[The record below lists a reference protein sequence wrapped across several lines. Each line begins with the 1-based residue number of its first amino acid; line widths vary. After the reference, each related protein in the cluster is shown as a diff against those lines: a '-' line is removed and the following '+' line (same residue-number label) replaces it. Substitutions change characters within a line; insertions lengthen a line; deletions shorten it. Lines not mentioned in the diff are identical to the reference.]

1 MMNKKLDRF
10 KQWAGERMGGEAKT
24 STSDEFKSLE
34 MEMNLR
40 HDGMDKLH
48 STMNTYVKSMSKRK
62 EGDDKEKMLPVD
74 VLAQAMIAHGGEFE
88 QDSLFGACL
97 IMMGQ
102 ANEKIARVQ
111 DSYVTAST
119 ECWLESLERSLAQ
132 MKEYQAARRKLESRR
147 LAYDATLSKMQK
159 QKKED
164 FRIEEELRA
173 QRIKYEESSDD
184 VYRRMGE
191 IQDSE
196 AESMA
201 DLGAFLDAELEYYD
215 RCRDVLM
222 SLRRQWPAG
231 TPQSRNR
238 DRSRSLNAHSF
249 GNGANR
255 EESPPPMPEPENRP
269 SIGSRV
275 KTSDRSAVPNGPTGG
290 YRLPSASDDRVS
302 SGKPSFSRTNTL
314 PFEGPTTS
322 VRMNRT
328 NSDQGQQMPPPL
340 PRNRPSITEYDSD
353 IHSSPGRESRFASA
367 SYERSDSPA
376 HSAGYSSQGVSR
388 FSSSDQLNQQYTGQS
403 GRKGPPPPPPPSVG
417 AKKRPP
423 PPPPKRVMS

>member
-1 MMNKKLDRF
+1 MNKKLDRF

-48 STMNTYVKSMSKRK
+48 ATMNTYVKSMSKRK

-74 VLAQAMIAHGGEFE
+74 VLAQAMIAHGEEFE
-88 QDSLFGACL
+88 SDSLFGTCL

-102 ANEKIARVQ
+102 ANEKVARVQ
-111 DSYVTAST
+111 DSYVQTAS
-119 ECWLESLERSLAQ
+119 ESWLESLERSLAQ

-215 RCRDVLM
+215 RCRDILAN
-222 SLRRQWPAG
+222 LRRQWPAG
-231 TPQSRNR
+231 GQQPKLR
-238 DRSRSLNAHSF
+238 DRSRSTTAHSF
-249 GNGANR
+249 GNGGAR
-255 EESPPPMPEPENRP
+255 EESPPPLPEVEIRP
-269 SIGSRV
+269 AIGSRV
-275 KTSDRSAVPNGPTGG
+275 KTSDRAPPNGGF
-290 YRLPSASDDRVS
+290 RLPNPDGDRIS
-302 SGKPSFSRTNTL
+302 SKPAFHRTQTS
-314 PFEGPTTS
+314 PMTFEGPTT
-322 VRMNRT
+322 VERMSRT
-328 NSDQGQQMPPPL
+328 RSDQGQVPPPL
-340 PRNRPSITEYDSD
+340 PRNRPSVSESYENENT
-353 IHSSPGRESRFASA
+353 SSPPARDRYG
-367 SYERSDSPA
+367 YDRSESPA
-376 HSAGYSSQGVSR
+376 RSIGSTTSRVVSR
-388 FSSSDQLNQQYTGQS
+388 SSSNNTLANAYNANS
-403 GRKGPPPPPPPSVG
+403 ARKQPPPPPPP
-417 AKKRPP
+417 AARKKPP
-423 PPPPKRVMS
+423 PPPPKRVTPGLS